1 MKTKKAL
8 LYFPVPLKNKNS
20 GIAKKCLGIIDAFN
34 SAYEVDVMSEY
45 NGEVFFNENK
55 IKDYSS
61 VPNKMRFY
69 YYNDIFLGQFPA
81 FSKQVGGNKYD
92 VVYVRIHY
100 FVTFGLL
107 RFLKKMKRTNNQV
120 RIYIEIPTFPF
131 EEELKSKL
139 YRFRNRINRLTIP
152 HLKKYVT
159 KIVTLSSHDN
169 IWGVPTI
176 RISNGFL
183 PAVTDKELVRR
194 KPNAPDNE
202 FHIAMIAQFSDW
214 HAADI
219 LVKSLKAYTL
229 LSGPVT
235 IKVHFIGK
243 MIAKV
248 IEMVKQENLEH
259 DIIFH
264 DEKDAY
270 EIATFLNDVHVCV
283 GTLGHHRKNIQLDS
297 SLKNREYAF
306 SGMPMILKTPDLDF
320 PKNQFFVK
328 YFPDDETL
336 LDLNEVLDFYN
347 KIKIEHPDYKNE
359 IIEYAKANLAW
370 KIKLKEV
377 LEPG

>member
-1 MKTKKAL
+1 MKKAL

-34 SAYEVDVMSEY
+34 SKYEVDVMSEF
-45 NGEVFFNENK
+45 NGEVFFNEKK

-61 VPNKMRFY
+61 TLNKMRFY
-69 YYNDIFLGQFPA
+69 YYNDIFLGQFSV
-81 FSKQVGGNKYD
+81 FSKQVSSNNYD

-107 RFLKKMKRTNNQV
+107 RFLKKIKRTNKSV

-131 EEELKSKL
+131 DKELKSKV
-139 YRFRNRINRLTIP
+139 YRFRNQVNRLTIP
-152 HLKKYVT
+152 LLKKYVT
-159 KIVTLSSHDN
+159 KIVTLSTHDI
-169 IWGVPTI
+169 IWGIPTV

-183 PAVTDKELVRR
+183 PAVTDRELVRR
-194 KPNAPDNE
+194 QPNVPDNE
-202 FHIAMIAQFSDW
+202 FHIAMIAQFNDW

-229 LSGPVT
+229 TSGPVT
-235 IKVHFIGK
+235 IKIHFIGK

-248 IEMVKQENLEH
+248 IEMVKQENLQH

-264 DEKDAY
+264 EEMDAN
-270 EIATFLNDVHVCV
+270 EIAMFLNNIHVCV

-320 PKNQFFVK
+320 QKTCFLKNIFLTTK
-328 YFPDDETL
+328 PYLTL
-336 LDLNEVLDFYN
+336 TRYLIL
-347 KIKIEHPDYKNE
+347 
-359 IIEYAKANLAW
+359 
-370 KIKLKEV
+370 
-377 LEPG
+377 

>member
-1 MKTKKAL
+1 MKEKKAL

-20 GIAKKCLGIIDAFN
+20 GIAKKCLGIIDAFK
-34 SAYEVDVMSEY
+34 SAYEVDVMSEF
-45 NGEVFFNENK
+45 NGEVFFNDKK
-55 IKDYSS
+55 IKDYNAT
-61 VPNKMRFY
+61 PNKMRFY
-69 YYNDIFLGQFPA
+69 YYNDIFLGQFSV
-81 FSKQVGGNKYD
+81 FSKLVSGNKYD

-107 RFLKKMKRTNNQV
+107 SFFKKMQRANNKV

-139 YRFRNRINRLTIP
+139 HRFRNWLNGLTIP
-152 HLKKYVT
+152 RLKKYVT
-159 KIVTLSSHDN
+159 KIITLSNDDN
-169 IWGVPTI
+169 IWEIPTV

-194 KPNAPDNE
+194 KPNMTDGE
-202 FHIAMIAQFSDW
+202 FHIGMIAQFSDW

-219 LVKSLKAYTL
+219 LVKSLKAYVLT
-229 LSGPVT
+229 SAA
-235 IKVHFIGK
+235 IKIRVHFIGK

-248 IEMVKQENLEH
+248 IEMVEIENLEH

-264 DEKDAY
+264 DEKDAL
-270 EIATFLNDVHVCV
+270 EIATFLNDIHVCV

-320 PKNQFFVK
+320 PKELFFVK
-328 YFPDDETL
+328 YFPDDDSL
-336 LDLNEVLDFYN
+336 LNLNEVVDFYN
-347 KIKIEHPDYKNE
+347 KLKIEHPDYKNE
-359 IIEYAKANLAW
+359 IIDYAKANLAW
-370 KIKLKEV
+370 KIKLKAV

>member
-1 MKTKKAL
+1 M
-8 LYFPVPLKNKNS
+8 LYFPVPLMNKNS

-34 SAYEVDVMSEY
+34 SKYDVDVMSEC
-45 NGEVFFNENK
+45 NGEVFFNQKK

-61 VPNKMRFY
+61 TLNKMRFY
-69 YYNDIFLGQFPA
+69 YYNDIFLGQFSL
-81 FSKQVGGNKYD
+81 FGKQVRSNKYD

-107 RFLKKMKRTNNQV
+107 RFLKKIKRANNSV

-131 EEELKSKL
+131 DKELKSKV
-139 YRFRNRINRLTIP
+139 YRFRNQVNRITIP
-152 HLKKYVT
+152 LLKKYVT
-159 KIVTLSSHDN
+159 KIVTLSTHDI
-169 IWGVPTI
+169 IWEIPTV

-183 PAVTDKELVRR
+183 PAVTDKGLVRHQ
-194 KPNAPDNE
+194 PNVPDNE
-202 FHIAMIAQFSDW
+202 FHIAMIAQFNDW

-229 LSGPVT
+229 TSGPVR
-235 IKVHFIGK
+235 IKIHFIGK
-243 MIAKV
+243 MIGKV
-248 IEMVKQENLEH
+248 TEMVKQENLQH
-259 DIIFH
+259 DVIFH
-264 DEKDAY
+264 EEMDAN
-270 EIATFLNDVHVCV
+270 EIAAFLNNIHVCV

-320 PKNQFFVK
+320 KENLFFVK

-336 LDLNEVLDFYN
+336 LDLAQVLNFFG
-347 KIKIEHPDYKNE
+347 KLKTEHPDYKTE
-359 IIEYAKANLAW
+359 IIEYAKENLSW

-377 LEPG
+377 LEAS